1 MAGTY
6 SQIHIQVVFA
16 VKRRQNLLCKD
27 WRDEVF
33 KYTGVSSFE
42 DKW

>member
-6 SQIHIQVVFA
+6 SQIRLQSVIVV
-16 VKRRQNLLCKD
+16 KGRQSLLNKA

-33 KYTGVSSFE
+33 KYISGINS
-42 DKW
+42 